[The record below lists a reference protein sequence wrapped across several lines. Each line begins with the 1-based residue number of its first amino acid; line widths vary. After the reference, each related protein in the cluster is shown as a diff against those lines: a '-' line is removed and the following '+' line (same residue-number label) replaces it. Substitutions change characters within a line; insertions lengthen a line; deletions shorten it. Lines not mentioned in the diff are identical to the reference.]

1 MTKEKRGTAMG
12 GMSGGRVTLKDVA
25 DKTGYSINTVSRT
38 LRGLYVAEPT
48 AGKIKAA
55 AAELGYIGNSV
66 ASSMRSG
73 ATRIVTVILGDLANP
88 HYSRIAKIIVNYL
101 DRHGYTATIYNTE
114 DNILHE
120 KNAIISSIRQGA
132 DGVLICPNEFEGAN
146 VDLLKAAGLPFV
158 VFGRDVA
165 DPGITSVKLDDV
177 KGGAIA
183 AKHLAKLGCR
193 RILFVNGP
201 KGVAT
206 SMERLEGYRQ
216 ALAGLGIPY
225 DKAYVLFAPGL
236 FNAVSADEKRWAALA
251 RRICRMD
258 FDGIIAFSDQMALK
272 VLQVLRNEGFSRIP
286 IDRIPIVG
294 FDNIMESFPLPL
306 PLSSVGHAGEDMA
319 TAAPALL
326 MEMLRGGDF
335 IPRRLVLDVKV
346 YARG

>member
-1 MTKEKRGTAMG
+1 MSSLAG
-12 GMSGGRVTLKDVA
+12 GKVTLKHIA
-25 DKTGYSINTVSRT
+25 ENTGYSINTVSRT

-48 AGKIKAA
+48 AQKIKAA
-55 AAELGYIGNSV
+55 AADLGYIGNSV

-73 ATRIVTVILGDLANP
+73 ATRIVAVILGDLANP
-88 HYSRIAKIIVNYL
+88 HYSRIVKIIVNYL

-132 DGVLICPNEFEGAN
+132 DGVLICPNEFDGGN
-146 VDLLKAAGLPFV
+146 VEFLKAAGLPFV
-158 VFGRDVA
+158 VFGRDIA
-165 DPGITSVKLDDV
+165 DPAVTSVKLDDV
-177 KGGAIA
+177 KGGALA
-183 AKHLAKLGCR
+183 ARHLVKLGCR

-216 ALAGLGIPY
+216 APAGLGIPN
-225 DKAYVLFAPGL
+225 DKDNVLFAPGL
-236 FNAVSADEKRWAALA
+236 FNTVSADERRWAVLA

-258 FDGIIAFSDQMALK
+258 FDGILAFSDQMALK

-286 IDRIPIVG
+286 IDRIPVVG

-306 PLSSVGHAGEDMA
+306 PLSSVGYAGEDMA

-335 IPRRLVLDVKV
+335 KPRHLVLDVMV